1 MVPAADDGQLI
12 AGRYRPGEQVGAG
25 GTGVV
30 RRAEDVV
37 LGRRVTLREVRLPDG
52 WPEAARAAGRQRCLR
67 EVRAVAELDHPGCL
81 AVLDVVDDGAVTSLV
96 QPDVPGARLSEVL
109 AREGPL
115 SPQRAALVGLAVLGV
130 LEAAHER
137 GLLHRDVTP
146 GSVLLSAPSDGSPG
160 RTLLT
165 GFGVVHRAGDAVL
178 TGAGLVVASPGYCAP
193 EVARGEAPGPAADTW
208 SLGATLSTAVEGRP
222 PYQGDDARKTLAAVV
237 RGGHV
242 PSARAGDL
250 QPVLARM
257 LEPDPARRIGARELE
272 QALGAV
278 ATSRAAGTAP
288 AGQPLR
294 AVVPDLVTR
303 TAVLPVVAPGPLVA
317 PPPPVPPA
325 APARRGAAR
334 VPLHTSHRAPVP
346 YRRRALVLAGLAAA
360 VLLAVVLVTV
370 RGGAD
375 PSGSGVAEPPG
386 TSAPATVGATLPPPP
401 EGTPAEQ
408 LSATIP
414 ALAELVARDPAA
426 VGPGAGGLVEDL
438 RRIES
443 LDGPGQRS
451 AALAAAAAVD
461 EASRAGDLA
470 PAVAR
475 QVGQV
480 LGDVARPDR
489 LVDLVAALDLDPL
502 AAGPDGA
509 ALFDGLWALDHQVP
523 GDRTAA
529 EAAALLETVT
539 AAAAQ
544 GRLTDAA
551 AQAVLPT
558 LRELA
563 DPAPLEDLA
572 GLLERTEADP
582 DAVGPAADDV
592 LEALRG
598 MPALPVYDL
607 GNRAAGL
614 LELLGQ
620 EGQVEPAFR
629 DAAVP
634 VVVRLVR

>member
-1 MVPAADDGQLI
+1 
-12 AGRYRPGEQVGAG
+12 
-25 GTGVV
+25 
-30 RRAEDVV
+30 
-37 LGRRVTLREVRLPDG
+37 
-52 WPEAARAAGRQRCLR
+52 
-67 EVRAVAELDHPGCL
+67 
-81 AVLDVVDDGAVTSLV
+81 
-96 QPDVPGARLSEVL
+96 
-109 AREGPL
+109 
-115 SPQRAALVGLAVLGV
+115 
-130 LEAAHER
+130 
-137 GLLHRDVTP
+137 
-146 GSVLLSAPSDGSPG
+146 
-160 RTLLT
+160 
-165 GFGVVHRAGDAVL
+165 
-178 TGAGLVVASPGYCAP
+178 
-193 EVARGEAPGPAADTW
+193 
-208 SLGATLSTAVEGRP
+208 VEGRP
-222 PYQGDDARKTLAAVV
+222 PYQGDDAQGTRAAVV

-257 LEPDPARRIGARELE
+257 LEPDPARRIGPRELE

-288 AGQPLR
+288 AGRPLR

-303 TAVLPVVAPGPLVA
+303 TAVLPVVASGRVVA
-317 PPPPVPPA
+317 PAPPSPSA
-325 APARRGAAR
+325 APAGRGAAR
-334 VPLHTSHRAPVP
+334 VPLHTSHRAPVSW
-346 YRRRALVLAGLAAA
+346 RRRVLVLAGLAAA

-375 PSGSGVAEPPG
+375 PSGGGVAEPPG
-386 TSAPATVGATLPPPP
+386 TSAPATGGATLPPPP
-401 EGTPAEQ
+401 AGTPAQQ

-414 ALAELVARDPAA
+414 ALAELASRDPAA
-426 VGPGAGGLVEDL
+426 VGPGAGDLVEDL

-451 AALAAAAAVD
+451 AALATAAAVD
-461 EASRAGDLA
+461 AASRAGDLA

-480 LGDVARPDR
+480 LGDVVRPDR

-509 ALFDGLWALDHQVP
+509 VLFDGLWALDHQVP

-529 EAAALLETVT
+529 EAAALLERVT

-544 GRLTDAA
+544 GRLTDAT
-551 AQAVLPT
+551 AQAVVPT

-572 GLLERTEADP
+572 GLLERVEADP
-582 DAVGPAADDV
+582 ETVGPAAGDV
-592 LEALRG
+592 LDALRG

-620 EGQVEPAFR
+620 EGRVDPAFR

-634 VVVRLVR
+634 VLARLVR